1 MLVQLASLKNTKV
14 KLDLLPDIN
23 MLWYKIVEKGIR
35 GGICH
40 CIYRYAKA
48 NNMTYYAKNKE
59 SLYNQF
65 WDANN

>member
-23 MLWYKIVEKGIR
+23 MLWQKIVEKGIR

-65 WDANN
+65 WDVNN

>member
-1 MLVQLASLKNTKV
+1 
-14 KLDLLPDIN
+14 